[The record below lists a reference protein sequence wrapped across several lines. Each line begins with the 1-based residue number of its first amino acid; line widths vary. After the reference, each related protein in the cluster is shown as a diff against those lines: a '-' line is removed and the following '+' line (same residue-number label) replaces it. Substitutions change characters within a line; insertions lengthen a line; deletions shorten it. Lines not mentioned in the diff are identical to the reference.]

1 MGMDRTAR
9 DGTEL
14 EVIAEVYPAQRR
26 IVVFHLMEARP
37 KIIAKIKKENRKG

>member
-1 MGMDRTAR
+1 MGMDRTRA